1 MKNAMTI
8 EKMDMKELANSS
20 GNDTAASLWHDRC
33 AQASAS
39 AMPACAPG
47 ACNDRAAG
55 RTGARRSSSCGNRSR
70 TARQARARRR
80 YRRQPRT
87 ASASSASAARRQSRT
102 SRAPGCGCSQGK
114 AHTKQREQDERRDGR
129 LHCAP
134 EDQRGHQRRR
144 VGDVSCGAFRSGG
157 RFKAGSAQ
165 LPACDAHAPSASAM
179 APHSTTSVWPSAKLK
194 SPLASGRYGL
204 FTWRGAGCV
213 SSRSSVGAETAVQQR
228 HTHAPC
234 RYPRRTA
241 G

>member
-1 MKNAMTI
+1 MEEPLSPFTSGMSLKNAMTI

-102 SRAPGCGCSQGK
+102 SRAPGCGCHKEKRTQSSVSRMSGATAGCI
-114 AHTKQREQDERRDGR
+114 AHQKTSVAISGGELATYPAERSGAAGV
-129 LHCAP
+129 L
-134 EDQRGHQRRR
+134 RR
-144 VGDVSCGAFRSGG
+144 VAHSCLHAMRTHP
-157 RFKAGSAQ
+157 APAQ
-165 LPACDAHAPSASAM
+165 WRRTARP
-179 APHSTTSVWPSAKLK
+179 
-194 SPLASGRYGL
+194 ASGR
-204 FTWRGAGCV
+204 A
-213 SSRSSVGAETAVQQR
+213 RS
-228 HTHAPC
+228 
-234 RYPRRTA
+234 
-241 G
+241 